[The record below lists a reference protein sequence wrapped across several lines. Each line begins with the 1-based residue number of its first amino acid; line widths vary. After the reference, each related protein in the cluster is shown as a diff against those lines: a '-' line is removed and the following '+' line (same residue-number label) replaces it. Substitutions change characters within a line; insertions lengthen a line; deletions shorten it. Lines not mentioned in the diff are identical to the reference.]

1 MSNPYRLIKLFAFV
15 TGLCMITCTT
25 ALAQQS
31 LYVYLQSENLQP
43 FYVQMEDKVYSSSAI
58 GHLVIAG
65 LPDKTCNFEIGFP
78 QQTAQ
83 TQRFAVPLQ
92 NKDHG
97 FKLVKNSKGW
107 ALLDLQTDETI
118 RPMKEAGNSNLLYG
132 ERKKDDAFATLMAA
146 VVNDSSVLY
155 TSIVKKEA
163 DKAPNVADAGSKP
176 ADNQP
181 VVKAEEKTVQPKEAV
196 NPYSVQSIINSA
208 IEKGSTPAPEPATGT
223 PRQVGAGGQPAT
235 TDSTVTKYDPKER
248 GLNEKPVAAG
258 VAKIQQQSKNGETK
272 MVFVDSSETPAKVVT
287 VYINEE
293 KEAEN
298 KPAVQTQPAVIPPT
312 DNSATTNVVKN
323 DTKQEP
329 EVKDSGR
336 TIPQPKEVVAEQ
348 IKKETWRPATTDKKP
363 ASTDTVTIILES
375 PQMKKTTAA
384 EEPQPLYRPKPE
396 TQPEPVKPVAKDT
409 ATAKLFDYG
418 KMQVELVQGNA
429 VVKEE
434 AVKTMAADS
443 SVKTAVTPIKKEKE
457 ELAKETP
464 KAVMEPAVTQKDTAV
479 AVTKPAATE
488 KPKTV
493 EPEKKAET
501 PTKLVMINSDCA
513 KLATDVDVDK
523 MRVKMVAEGDEQKRL
538 AVAQKYFKTMCLYAR
553 QIKALSEL
561 FTGDESKYKF
571 LELAYPFAADTANF
585 KQLYELLGDE
595 AYVTKFKKLVRL
607 Q

>member
-1 MSNPYRLIKLFAFV
+1 MSNPSRLIKLFAFV
-15 TGLCMITCTT
+15 SGLCISYTS

-58 GHLVIAG
+58 GHLIIAG

-78 QQTAQ
+78 QQAAQ
-83 TQRFAVPLQ
+83 PQRFAVPLK

-97 FKLVKNSKGW
+97 FQLVKSAKGW

-118 RPMKEAGNSNLLYG
+118 RPMKDAGNSNLLYG

-155 TSIVKKEA
+155 TSIVKKEL
-163 DKAPNVADAGSKP
+163 DKVPGVADAEGKP
-176 ADNQP
+176 ADNQQ
-181 VVKAEEKTVQPKEAV
+181 VVKAEEKPVQPKETD
-196 NPYSVQSIINSA
+196 NIYSVQAIIDSA
-208 IEKGSTPAPEPATGT
+208 IKKGSIAAAHDSATVKPG
-223 PRQVGAGGQPAT
+223 QVGAGLQSVT
-235 TDSTVTKYDPKER
+235 TDSAVTKYDPKER
-248 GLNEKPVAAG
+248 GLNDKPVTAG

-298 KPAVQTQPAVIPPT
+298 KPAVQTQPAVTPPAE
-312 DNSATTNVVKN
+312 NSTTTNVVKN
-323 DTKQEP
+323 EAKQEP
-329 EVKDSGR
+329 L
-336 TIPQPKEVVAEQ
+336 PAQNKEQVAEQ
-348 IKKETWRPATTDKKP
+348 IKKETWRPAPTEKKP
-363 ASTDTVTIILES
+363 ATTDTVTIILES
-375 PQMKKTTAA
+375 PQMKKSTTA
-384 EEPQPLYRPKPE
+384 EEPKPLYKPKPE
-396 TQPEPVKPVAKDT
+396 TQPEPVKPVTKDT

-434 AVKTMAADS
+434 AVKPVAADN

-457 ELAKETP
+457 EPAKETP
-464 KAVMEPAVTQKDTAV
+464 KAVMESPVTKKDTAE
-479 AVTKPAATE
+479 AVTKPAETE
-488 KPKTV
+488 KPKTT

-501 PTKLVMINSDCA
+501 SNKLVMINSDCA
-513 KLATDVDVDK
+513 KLATDNDVDK
-523 MRVKMVAEGDEQKRL
+523 MRVKMMAEGDEQKRL

-561 FTGDESKYKF
+561 FTGDASKYKF

-585 KQLYELLGDE
+585 KQLYDLLGDE
-595 AYVTKFKKLVRL
+595 AYVTRFKKLVKI

>member
-1 MSNPYRLIKLFAFV
+1 MSNPYRFIKLFAFV
-15 TGLCMITCTT
+15 SGLCIISCT

-43 FYVQMEDKVYSSSAI
+43 FYVQMDDKVYSSSAI

-65 LPDKTCNFEIGFP
+65 LPDQTCNFEIGFP
-78 QQTAQ
+78 QQASQ
-83 TQRFAVPLQ
+83 PQRFSIPLK

-97 FKLVKNSKGW
+97 FQLVQRSKGW

-118 RPMKEAGNSNLLYG
+118 KPMKDPGNSNLLYG

-155 TSIVKKEA
+155 ASIVKKDA
-163 DKAPNVADAGSKP
+163 DKVPDIAGAGDKP
-176 ADNQP
+176 ADNQAT
-181 VVKAEEKTVQPKEAV
+181 VKAEEKRVQTQQVV
-196 NPYSVQSIINSA
+196 NPYSVEAIVDSA
-208 IEKGSTPAPEPATGT
+208 MKKGSTPD
-223 PRQVGAGGQPAT
+223 PAT
-235 TDSTVTKYDPKER
+235 TTSIPPMTTDSVVTKYDPKER
-248 GLNEKPVAAG
+248 SLTDKPLVAG
-258 VAKIQQQSKNGETK
+258 VAKIQQQTKNGETK

-298 KPAVQTQPAVIPPT
+298 KPAVQTQPAVTPPT
-312 DNSATTNVVKN
+312 DNSTTTTVVKN
-323 DTKQEP
+323 EAKQEP
-329 EVKDSGR
+329 EIKDSGR
-336 TIPQPKEVVAEQ
+336 TIPQPKELVAEQ
-348 IKKETWRPATTDKKP
+348 IKKETWHPAAEEKKP

-375 PQMKKTTAA
+375 PQMKKTTA
-384 EEPQPLYRPKPE
+384 EEPKPLYRPKPE

-409 ATAKLFDYG
+409 AAGTAKLFDYG

-434 AVKTMAADS
+434 AVKSLAADS
-443 SVKTAVTPIKKEKE
+443 SVKTAVTPIKKEE
-457 ELAKETP
+457 PAKETP
-464 KAVMEPAVTQKDTAV
+464 KAVMEPAVTPKKDTAV
-479 AVTKPAATE
+479 AVTKPAETE

-501 PTKLVMINSDCA
+501 SSKLVMINSDCS
-513 KLATDVDVDK
+513 KLATDNDVDK

-538 AVAQKYFKTMCLYAR
+538 AVAQKYFKTMCLYAK

>member
-1 MSNPYRLIKLFAFV
+1 MSRFATMSNPYRLIKLFAFV
-15 TGLCMITCTT
+15 TGLCMISCTT

-43 FYVQMEDKVYSSSAI
+43 FYVQMDDKVYSSSSI

-78 QQTAQ
+78 QQASQ
-83 TQRFAVPLQ
+83 PQRFAVPLK

-97 FKLVKNSKGW
+97 FQLVKNSKGW

-118 RPMKEAGNSNLLYG
+118 RPLKEAGNSNLLYG

-155 TSIVKKEA
+155 TSIVKKEVE
-163 DKAPNVADAGSKP
+163 KVPGVADAEGKP

-181 VVKAEEKTVQPKEAV
+181 VVKAEEKPVQSKEAAA
-196 NPYSVQSIINSA
+196 YSVQAIIDSA
-208 IEKGSTPAPEPATGT
+208 IKKGSAAAPDTATIT
-223 PRQVGAGGQPAT
+223 RPSA
-235 TDSTVTKYDPKER
+235 TDSLVTKYDPKER
-248 GLNEKPVAAG
+248 GLNDKPVIAG

-293 KEAEN
+293 K
-298 KPAVQTQPAVIPPT
+298 
-312 DNSATTNVVKN
+312 DNSAATNVVKN
-323 DTKQEP
+323 EAKQEP
-329 EVKDSGR
+329 AIKDSGKA
-336 TIPQPKEVVAEQ
+336 TIDPVSTKELAAKQ
-348 IKKETWRPATTDKKP
+348 TKKETGQAAQTDKEPAT
-363 ASTDTVTIILES
+363 TDTVTIVLES
-375 PQMKKTTAA
+375 PQMKKSTSAN
-384 EEPQPLYRPKPE
+384 EPQPVSRPKPE
-396 TQPEPVKPVAKDT
+396 TQPEPVKPVTKDT

-434 AVKTMAADS
+434 AVKPIAADS
-443 SVKTAVTPIKKEKE
+443 LVKTAVTPIKKEE
-457 ELAKETP
+457 PAKESP
-464 KAVMEPAVTQKDTAV
+464 KAVMEPAVAQKDTAV
-479 AVTKPAATE
+479 AVTKPAESE
-488 KPKTV
+488 KAKTV

-501 PTKLVMINSDCA
+501 ASKLVMINSDCA
-513 KLATDVDVDK
+513 KLATDNDVDK
-523 MRVKMVAEGDEQKRL
+523 MRVKMIAEGDEQKRL
-538 AVAQKYFKTMCLYAR
+538 AVAHKYFKTMCLYAR

-561 FTGDESKYKF
+561 FTGDESKFKF

-595 AYVTKFKKLVRL
+595 AYVTRFKKLVRL

>member
-1 MSNPYRLIKLFAFV
+1 MSRFATMSNPSRLIKLFAFV
-15 TGLCMITCTT
+15 SGLCISYTS

-58 GHLVIAG
+58 GHLIIAG

-78 QQTAQ
+78 QQAAQ
-83 TQRFAVPLQ
+83 PQRFAVPLK

-97 FKLVKNSKGW
+97 FQLVKSAKGW

-118 RPMKEAGNSNLLYG
+118 RPMKDAGNSNLLYG

-155 TSIVKKEA
+155 TSIVKKEL
-163 DKAPNVADAGSKP
+163 DKVPGVADAEGKP
-176 ADNQP
+176 ADNQQ
-181 VVKAEEKTVQPKEAV
+181 VVKAEEKPVQPKETD
-196 NPYSVQSIINSA
+196 NIYSVQAIIDSA
-208 IEKGSTPAPEPATGT
+208 IKKGSIAAAPDSATVKPG
-223 PRQVGAGGQPAT
+223 QVGAGLQSAT
-235 TDSTVTKYDPKER
+235 TDSAVTKYDPKER
-248 GLNEKPVAAG
+248 GLNDKPVTAG

-298 KPAVQTQPAVIPPT
+298 KPAVQTQPAVTPPAE
-312 DNSATTNVVKN
+312 NSTTTNVVKN
-323 DTKQEP
+323 EAKQEP
-329 EVKDSGR
+329 L
-336 TIPQPKEVVAEQ
+336 PAQNKEQVAEQ
-348 IKKETWRPATTDKKP
+348 IKKETWRPAPTEKKP
-363 ASTDTVTIILES
+363 ATTDTVTIILES
-375 PQMKKTTAA
+375 PQMKKSTTA
-384 EEPQPLYRPKPE
+384 EEPKPLYKPKPE
-396 TQPEPVKPVAKDT
+396 TQPEPVKPVTKDT

-434 AVKTMAADS
+434 AVKPVAADN

-457 ELAKETP
+457 EPAKETP
-464 KAVMEPAVTQKDTAV
+464 KAVMESPVTKKDTAE
-479 AVTKPAATE
+479 AVTKPAETE
-488 KPKTV
+488 KPKTA

-501 PTKLVMINSDCA
+501 SNKLVMINSDCA
-513 KLATDVDVDK
+513 KLATDNDVDK
-523 MRVKMVAEGDEQKRL
+523 MRVKMMAEGDEQKRL

-561 FTGDESKYKF
+561 FTGDTSKYKF

-585 KQLYELLGDE
+585 KQLYDLLGDE
-595 AYVTKFKKLVRL
+595 AYVTRFKKLVKI

>member
-1 MSNPYRLIKLFAFV
+1 MSNPYRFIKLFAFV
-15 TGLCMITCTT
+15 SGLCMISCTT

-43 FYVQMEDKVYSSSAI
+43 FYVQMDDKVYSSSAI

-65 LPDKTCNFEIGFP
+65 LSDQTCNFEIGFP
-78 QQTAQ
+78 QQASQ
-83 TQRFAVPLQ
+83 TQRFSVPLK

-97 FKLVKNSKGW
+97 FQLVQRSKGW

-118 RPMKEAGNSNLLYG
+118 RPVKEAGNSNLLYG

-155 TSIVKKEA
+155 TSIVKKEV
-163 DKAPNVADAGSKP
+163 DKVPNVAGDNDKP

-181 VVKAEEKTVQPKEAV
+181 VAKAEEKPVQPKDAV
-196 NPYSVQSIINSA
+196 NPYSVQAIVDSA
-208 IEKGSTPAPEPATGT
+208 VKKGSTPGPATSIDT
-223 PRQVGAGGQPAT
+223 QHPAT
-235 TDSTVTKYDPKER
+235 TDSVVTKYDPKER
-248 GLNEKPVAAG
+248 GLNDKPVMAG

-298 KPAVQTQPAVIPPT
+298 KPAVQTQPAVAPPT
-312 DNSATTNVVKN
+312 DNSTTTNVVKN
-323 DTKQEP
+323 EAEQEP
-329 EVKDSGR
+329 ETKDPGKA
-336 TIPQPKEVVAEQ
+336 TAVQTKEQVAEQ
-348 IKKETWRPATTDKKP
+348 IRKETWRPAPEEKKP
-363 ASTDTVTIILES
+363 ATTDTVTIILES
-375 PQMKKTTAA
+375 PQMKKTTVA
-384 EEPQPLYRPKPE
+384 EESKPLYRPKPE
-396 TQPEPVKPVAKDT
+396 TQPEPAKPVTKDT
-409 ATAKLFDYG
+409 AAATAKLFDYG

-434 AVKTMAADS
+434 AVKSAAADS
-443 SVKTAVTPIKKEKE
+443 SVKTAVTPVKKEKE
-457 ELAKETP
+457 EPAKETP
-464 KAVMEPAVTQKDTAV
+464 KAVMEPAVTKKDTAV
-479 AVTKPAATE
+479 AVTKPAETE

-501 PTKLVMINSDCA
+501 SGKLVMINSDCQ
-513 KLATDVDVDK
+513 KLATDNDVDK
-523 MRVKMVAEGDEQKRL
+523 MRVKMMAEGDEQKRL
-538 AVAQKYFKTMCLYAR
+538 AVAQKFFKTMCLYAR

-585 KQLYELLGDE
+585 KQLYELLSDE
-595 AYVTKFKKLVRL
+595 AYVTRFKKLVRL